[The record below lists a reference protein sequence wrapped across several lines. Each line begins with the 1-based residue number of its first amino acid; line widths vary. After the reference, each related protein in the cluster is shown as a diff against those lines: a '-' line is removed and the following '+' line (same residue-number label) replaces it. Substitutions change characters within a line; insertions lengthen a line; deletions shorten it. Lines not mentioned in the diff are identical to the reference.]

1 MNKWKQWHLIWLDH
15 QDSNGPTCNH
25 SAAASPGEQG
35 NGPRQPQL
43 LGPSPVMIAPHWVA
57 ENYYYHN
64 GVFSFPWYPARLLS
78 ASTYF
83 IFQKQ
88 KHVFLSLPACVLFV
102 RMDVAHRCQAQ
113 TMAASQILFNGSIHH
128 RRLNYSLC
136 CDNQVPSASA
146 SYYHC
151 RISFSSGESS
161 FIPPPLRFS
170 SAPAAHLIFNW
181 GAQLCIFKHVWQLF
195 HPGTKRTEKWLFCV
209 DVKIIRRLCF
219 S

>member
-15 QDSNGPTCNH
+15 QDNNGPTCNH

-43 LGPSPVMIAPHWVA
+43 LGPSPVMIASRCVA

-64 GVFSFPWYPARLLS
+64 GVFLFPWYPARLLS
-78 ASTYF
+78 ASTDF

-136 CDNQVPSASA
+136 CGNQVPSASA
-146 SYYHC
+146 SYYHF
-151 RISFSSGESS
+151 RLSFSSGESS
-161 FIPPPLRFS
+161 FISPP
-170 SAPAAHLIFNW
+170 
-181 GAQLCIFKHVWQLF
+181 
-195 HPGTKRTEKWLFCV
+195 HPGFLQLQLRTSFLTEVRSCASLNTFGSYFIPGQNGLKSGSFVW
-209 DVKIIRRLCF
+209 KM
-219 S
+219 SK